1 MPRIQTIAI
10 IVSLLFLGYVIK
22 LILKG
27 KLRVEYS
34 IFWIVTTAVL
44 SIFSFWRDG
53 FEKIAEF
60 VGVYEAPNLIF
71 TIAIFAIFVY
81 LIHLSK
87 VVSKLHEQNKT
98 LIQELT
104 LLSEK
109 IKNEKVDKS
118 N

>member
-1 MPRIQTIAI
+1 MRFHHIGIACNDI
-10 IVSLLFLGYVIK
+10 SK
-22 LILKG
+22 
-27 KLRVEYS
+27 
-34 IFWIVTTAVL
+34 TA
-44 SIFSFWRDG
+44 
-53 FEKIAEF
+53 KF

-71 TIAIFAIFVY
+71 TIAIFAVFVY

-104 LLSEK
+104 LLNEK

>member
-1 MPRIQTIAI
+1 
-10 IVSLLFLGYVIK
+10 
-22 LILKG
+22 
-27 KLRVEYS
+27 
-34 IFWIVTTAVL
+34 
-44 SIFSFWRDG
+44 
-53 FEKIAEF
+53 
-60 VGVYEAPNLIF
+60 APNLIF